1 MAAQCGS
8 PQQDAEVRVNVLV
21 TGGTGFIGRALCAS
35 LLARGDHVL
44 VLTRERQRAR
54 RILDTRVTVIESLEE
69 IDVASA
75 PATVVN
81 LAGLSLG
88 SARWNEALKRQ
99 FVTSRVGTTARVIDY
114 VATTT
119 AKPQALISG
128 SAVGYYGAR
137 GDEELTEES
146 PPGNEYQSELCR
158 AWEAE
163 ALKGQA
169 HGVRVCLLRSGVVL
183 GKGGGALSSLIPQF
197 KLGLGGYVGT
207 GKQWM
212 SWIHM
217 EDLLGI
223 IQRLMTDSSLKGAF
237 NSTTPHPE
245 TNRDFAAK
253 LAAALHR
260 PAILWAPAS
269 VLRLTV
275 GEMAHL
281 YLTGQRVIPK
291 RLLEAGYQFRYPE
304 LSGALANILG

>member
-1 MAAQCGS
+1 M
-8 PQQDAEVRVNVLV
+8 NVLV
-21 TGGTGFIGRALCAS
+21 TGGTGFIGRALCAT
-35 LLARGDHVL
+35 LLARGDQVL
-44 VLTRERQRAR
+44 VLTRDRQRAQ
-54 RILDTRVTVIESLEE
+54 RILDTRVTAIESLEE
-69 IDVASA
+69 IDAASV

-99 FVTSRVGTTARVIDY
+99 FVTSRVGTTAGVIDY
-114 VATTT
+114 IATTT
-119 AKPQALISG
+119 LKPQALISG

-146 PPGNEYQSELCR
+146 TAGDEYQSELCR

-207 GKQWM
+207 GQQWM

-217 EDLLGI
+217 EDLLAI
-223 IQRLMTDSSLKGAF
+223 IQRLITDTSLKGAF
-237 NSTTPHPE
+237 NSTAPHPE

-260 PAILWAPAS
+260 PAMMWAPAP
-269 VLRLTV
+269 VLRLVV